1 MRGKIEVDTLDFLS
15 NFVDMTKSAIDWDLI
30 DALATKHGVSYW
42 ARRKWRQRNH
52 VPHKWR
58 WGIILDSNGM
68 ISVKHF
74 DRMDRARGKE
84 IA

>member
-1 MRGKIEVDTLDFLS
+1 MSEI
-15 NFVDMTKSAIDWDLI
+15 NWNLI
-30 DALATKHGVSYW
+30 DTYAELKGVSYW

-58 WGIILDSNGM
+58 WGLIMDSDGK

-74 DRMDRARGKE
+74 DRMDREGGKF
-84 IA
+84 

>member
-1 MRGKIEVDTLDFLS
+1 
-15 NFVDMTKSAIDWDLI
+15 MTKIDWDLI

-58 WGIILDSNGM
+58 IVLAWWSDGCIDLKWFQD
-68 ISVKHF
+68 
-74 DRMDRARGKE
+74 MDKQNRGK
-84 IA
+84 AA